1 MKAACHCGAVRFEIA
16 EDPEWVFDCNC
27 TVCRRYGGLWSYYH
41 RDGRQAL
48 LVSKPDPAATDVYSW
63 LEEWLAFHRCKVC
76 GCVTHIEAIK
86 ENPPFVLAVNARM
99 MVTLDPAT
107 VRLVQIDNGH
117 TGWFWTRPG
126 ERWESKHPPLP
137 KPGPDDWR

>member
-16 EDPEWVFDCNC
+16 EDPEWVLDCNC

-48 LVSKPDPAATDVYSW
+48 LVSKPDPEATQVYTW
-63 LEEWLAFHRCKVC
+63 LEEELAFHRCKVC
-76 GCVTHIEAIK
+76 GCITHMDVVKAD
-86 ENPPFVLAVNARM
+86 PPMVLGVNARM

-107 VRLVQIDNGH
+107 VRVLQIDNGH
-117 TGWFWTRPG
+117 TGWFWTRG
-126 ERWESKHPPLP
+126 DERLASHHPPMP
-137 KPGPDDWR
+137 KPGPTDWR